1 MFGRRCS
8 LCNGKLNS
16 KNVCKECG
24 LDNSKSEKYYKINQ
38 SNCDDLPL
46 THVHEDT
53 WYENTDKKKHKKTG
67 SHTLRTGETKNSGSS
82 VKRKTS
88 TKSQTEYNYQWDAS
102 TVNKKRNKK
111 KREKQQNGKVGRVVG
126 ILVIVFGLIS
136 SVGSLFE
143 TLTDSSY
150 ESVEYEYN
158 PYENLN
164 WGHPDEGEYISYTLA
179 TGEYIVGIHIAEGDY
194 EAVVNDGFDVVQVN
208 DLRNNLYLYEYKEK
222 EKNYLNDLRLFYG
235 AKVTIQTDTEIVLDS
250 YNAQPENMTPMIENP
265 VKESYT
271 LENGYEAKAGLDLD
285 AGVYDLH
292 TDADY
297 AYFTMTIVE
306 EDGTEWEQYGSW
318 AIGKDTDNGA
328 VFQNLVLPEGA
339 KIYCEEGD
347 MELIP
352 SEMIGDYDY
361 SNYYH

>member
-8 LCNGKLNS
+8 LCNGKLDS
-16 KNVCKECG
+16 KKVCKECG
-24 LDNSKSEKYYKINQ
+24 LDNSKSEKYYRINQ

-53 WYENTDKKKHKKTG
+53 WDENSEKKIYKKAEKPKGFDKTA
-67 SHTLRTGETKNSGSS
+67 
-82 VKRKTS
+82 RKS
-88 TKSQTEYNYQWDAS
+88 TNAKSQNKYNYQWDAS
-102 TVNKKRNKK
+102 TVRNKK
-111 KREKQQNGKVGRVVG
+111 DKKEKRQNGSIGRIIG
-126 ILVIVFGLIS
+126 ILVVVLGLIP

-143 TLTDSSY
+143 SLTDSSH

-158 PYENLN
+158 PYENLD
-164 WGHPDEGEYISYTLA
+164 WGHPDEGEYVTYSLES
-179 TGEYIVGIHIAEGDY
+179 GEYIVGIHIAEGDY
-194 EAVVNDGFDVVQVN
+194 EAFVNDDFDVVQVN
-208 DLRNNLYLYEYKEK
+208 DLRNNLYLYEYQDK

-235 AKVTIQTDTEIVLDS
+235 AKVTIYTDTEITLES

-265 VKESYT
+265 IKDSYI
-271 LENGYEAKAGLDLD
+271 LETGYEAKAGLDLE
-285 AGVYDLH
+285 AGVYDIH

-297 AYFTMTIVE
+297 AYFTLTIVE
-306 EDGTEWEQYGSW
+306 EDGTEWEQYGYFE
-318 AIGKDTDNGA
+318 IGADTDKGEY
-328 VFQNLVLPEGA
+328 FYNLVLPEGA

-361 SNYYH
+361 SHYYP